1 MDILSGVFPVILVGD
16 VAQLQPVSNKTLYK
30 SVPVDAVGMMGH
42 FTFDI
47 TVKLLQQ
54 VNELKVINL
63 IMMKLPLM
71 IFLNDWRMEDLRS
84 QIGSS
89 VVLEIYII
97 S

>member
-1 MDILSGVFPVILVGD
+1 MDILSDVFPVILVGD
-16 VAQLQPVSNKTLYK
+16 VAQLQPVSDKTLYK
-30 SVPVDAVGMMGH
+30 PVPVDAVGMMGH
-42 FTFDI
+42 FAVDI
-47 TVKLLQQ
+47 AVKLLQQ

-63 IMMKLPLM
+63 AVMKLHLM
-71 IFLNDWRMEDLRS
+71 NFLNDCRMEGLRS